1 MIFFAVGLMTL
12 FVCIQLMN
20 LIVAISTK
28 FDQPSQVLPDD
39 ELPEISVLVA
49 ARNEEKNIAACIQ
62 HLVALNYPK
71 HKLHIL
77 IGNDQSN
84 DNTEKIINEFVNQ
97 YPNVTQIHITK
108 ELGKAK
114 GKANVLAQLAHV
126 AKGDYFLI
134 TDADIQVSINW
145 ARTLIS
151 FFKPNVGI
159 VSGTT
164 LVSGK
169 GFLANM
175 QHIDWLYF
183 MGLLLSFNRIRIP
196 STAVGN
202 NMAITKEAYLR
213 TGGYE
218 NIDFSVTEDYKLF
231 EQVRKKGYQTINMI
245 NPDSIN
251 ISAPIQNL
259 ETLLNQRKR
268 WLTGAKELPYYW
280 WIIFAIYGSFW
291 ISFIVCLFINTQ
303 FALVFLAIKLFIQCV
318 TIYWQQRLLA
328 IQPNLVHLLCYEV
341 YTLGLTLLTIF
352 YFIIPKKLNWKNR
365 YY

>member
-20 LIVAISTK
+20 LIVAISAG
-28 FDQPSQVLPDD
+28 FDQPSQVKTDD
-39 ELPEISVLVA
+39 SLPEISVLVA

-84 DNTEKIINEFVNQ
+84 DNTETIINEFENQ
-97 YPNVTQIHITK
+97 YPNVTQIHITDV
-108 ELGKAK
+108 LGKAK

-134 TDADIQVSINW
+134 TDADIQVSNNW

-183 MGLLLSFNRIRIP
+183 MGLLLSFNRVRIP

-202 NMAITKEAYLR
+202 NMAITKEAYLS

-218 NIDFSVTEDYKLF
+218 NINFSVTEDYKLF
-231 EQVRKKGYQTINMI
+231 EQVRQKGYQTINMI
-245 NPDSIN
+245 NPESIN
-251 ISAPIQNL
+251 ISAPAIDIN
-259 ETLLNQRKR
+259 TLLNQRKR
-268 WLTGAKELPYYW
+268 WLTGAKELPFYW

-291 ISFIVCLFINTQ
+291 MALIVCLFINIKL
-303 FALVFLAIKLFIQCV
+303 ALVFLAIKLFIQSV
-318 TIYWQQRLLA
+318 TIYWQQKQLS
-328 IQPNLVHLLCYEV
+328 IKSNLVQLLCYEA
-341 YTLGLTLLTIF
+341 YTLGLTLLTLF

>member
-1 MIFFAVGLMTL
+1 MIFFAIGLMTL
-12 FVCIQLMN
+12 FICIQLMN
-20 LIVAISTK
+20 LIVAINNG
-28 FDQPSQVLPDD
+28 FDQPSHVIPDD
-39 ELPEISVLVA
+39 ALPEISVLVA

-77 IGNDQSN
+77 IGNDQSD

-97 YPNVTQIHITK
+97 YPNVTQIHITNV
-108 ELGKAK
+108 LGKAR

-126 AKGDYFLI
+126 AKGNYFLI
-134 TDADIQVSINW
+134 TDADIQVSSNW
-145 ARTLIS
+145 ARTLIN
-151 FFKPNVGI
+151 FFKPKVGI

-175 QHIDWLYF
+175 QHMDWLYF

-202 NMAITKEAYLR
+202 NMAITKEAYLS

-231 EQVRKKGYQTINMI
+231 EQVRKMGYQTINMI
-245 NPDSIN
+245 NPESIN
-251 ISAPIQNL
+251 ISAPAADVN
-259 ETLLNQRKR
+259 TLLNQRKR

-291 ISFIVCLFINTQ
+291 MALIVCLFINTP
-303 FALVFLAIKLFIQCV
+303 FALVFLAVKLFMQSV
-318 TIYWQQRLLA
+318 TIYWQQKQLA

-341 YTLGLTLLTIF
+341 YTLGLTLLTLF